1 MILLVSMSLEDAL
14 TLLNPWWEGLRSPY
28 VEEWEGRRLKWVP
41 SWLKAISLK
50 PFSLNIVIGPRL
62 VGKTT
67 GLHLLIEK
75 ELAHRDPLSVLYLN
89 LDLAPSFEAFK
100 SLLDAYLRMRRDRG
114 IKSSLIVLDE
124 VTSVQGWWKLVKG
137 YVDAGVFRKDVLVL
151 TGSSSIRLKGEVE
164 LFPGRMGSGKEVT
177 ALPLSFREFLSVK
190 GIRVSEE
197 SEGALLP
204 KASRIRELFKE
215 YLRVGG
221 FPLPINGD
229 PRAEEYM
236 IRSIIGEVL
245 RAGRS
250 LDIARGVISRVL
262 TAAPSPLSFNS
273 IATDLSLS
281 HRTVREYVE
290 LLEALMVLGQ
300 ALYFEKSPK
309 FRKERKIFVRDP
321 FIARSLSIWATTD
334 FLESAIYE
342 WVVQEHV
349 YRKYGRV
356 YYWRNSYEIDVIADG
371 LKVEVK
377 AGKPHR
383 RYPKGVRVL
392 SEEEIPLFL
401 ALL

>member
-1 MILLVSMSLEDAL
+1 MSLEDTL

-28 VEEWEGRRLKWVP
+28 VEEWENKRLKWVP
-41 SWLKAISLK
+41 GWLKAISLK
-50 PFSLNIVIGPRL
+50 PFSLNLVMGPRL

-75 ELAHRDPLSVLYLN
+75 ELNHRDPLSVLYLN

-100 SLLDAYLRMRRDRG
+100 SLLDAYLRMRRDKG

-137 YVDAGVFRKDVLVL
+137 YVDAGVFRRDVLVL
-151 TGSSSIRLKGEVE
+151 TGSSSMRLKGEVE
-164 LFPGRMGSGKEVT
+164 LFPGRMGEGKEVI

-190 GIRVSEE
+190 GVIVTERSED
-197 SEGALLP
+197 ALLP
-204 KASRIRELFKE
+204 KAPRIRGLFKE
-215 YLRVGG
+215 YLKVGG
-221 FPLPINGD
+221 FPLSINGD
-229 PRAEEYM
+229 PRAEEHM
-236 IRSIIGEVL
+236 IRSITGEVL

-262 TAAPSPLSFNS
+262 ATAPSPASFNS
-273 IATDLSLS
+273 MASDLSLS

-334 FLESAIYE
+334 FLESAMYE

-349 YRKYGRV
+349 YRKYGEV
-356 YYWRNSYEIDVIADG
+356 YYWRNSYEIDVIANG

-392 SEEEIPLFL
+392 GEGEVPLFL
-401 ALL
+401 AVL